1 MIAYIR
7 RFVHDKYDVEIL
19 FGAHAPSKDMPELES
34 MALGRTHII
43 QYLAPKSSVRFYIP
57 VGRYCI
63 LHPARPWPHTLLDTS
78 PLLSSLI
85 HISLGT
91 QKHKAMFPQLT
102 QRHKAR
108 LAQLTLPKTLH
119 NVQEVVHRGGHKN
132 GVVQGPVNA
141 NSSTTR

>member
-1 MIAYIR
+1 M
-7 RFVHDKYDVEIL
+7 HDKYDVEIL
-19 FGAHAPSKDMPELES
+19 FGAHAPSKDMSELES

-43 QYLAPKSSVRFYIP
+43 QYLAPKTSVRFYIP

-63 LHPARPWPHTLLDTS
+63 LHPARPWPH
-78 PLLSSLI
+78 LLSSLI
-85 HISLGT
+85 HISFGT
-91 QKHKAMFPQLT
+91 QRHKAMFPQLT

-119 NVQEVVHRGGHKN
+119 NVQEVVHRGGHKK